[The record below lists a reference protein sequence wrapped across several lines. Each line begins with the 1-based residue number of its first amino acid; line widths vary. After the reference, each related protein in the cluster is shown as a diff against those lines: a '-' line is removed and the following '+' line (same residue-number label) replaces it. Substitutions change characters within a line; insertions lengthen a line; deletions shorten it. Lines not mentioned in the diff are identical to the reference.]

1 MITHSVSWALAEGG
15 WITRCGCF
23 ADTTERLSEDPTCLE
38 CRCWLGTCGQGCTT
52 TCLRKAG
59 ALIDG
64 SECAT

>member
-1 MITHSVSWALAEGG
+1 MITHSVSWAIAGG

-23 ADTTERLSEDPTCLE
+23 ADTIERLSEDPTCLE

-52 TCLRKAG
+52 VCLRKAG

-64 SECAT
+64 TDHG